1 MRAFVLNR
9 FSLPAAVMAAAFF
22 VLALLVAVL
31 VVPEYQPAQHPP
43 ALLGSLPG
51 GAGVG
56 FRWMLFIVPGLLL
69 GASALCL
76 PGTLLASRAGRIGQ
90 HLAVI
95 AALGFML
102 MGVLGV
108 GLEGSLESAM
118 RGQALAWLLWLA
130 AAVAACL
137 AVATGLASQGQRRPA
152 ALSLLAGVLLAGL
165 SLLPVPGLAAPLA
178 QPLAWLLWMGW
189 AAGLAR
195 LGAPLRSGSTGGPG

>member
-1 MRAFVLNR
+1 M
-9 FSLPAAVMAAAFF
+9 
-22 VLALLVAVL
+22 
-31 VVPEYQPAQHPP
+31 
-43 ALLGSLPG
+43 
-51 GAGVG
+51 G

-76 PGTLLASRAGRIGQ
+76 PGTLLGNRAGRIGQ

-108 GLEGSLESAM
+108 GLEGALESAM

-130 AAVAACL
+130 AAVAACV
-137 AVATGLASQGQRRPA
+137 AVATGLALQGQRRPA
-152 ALSLLAGVLLAGL
+152 ALSLLAGGLLAGL

-195 LGAPLRSGSTGGPG
+195 LGAPLRSGSAGSAG